1 MDFKQLY
8 NETYMYLL
16 GKAKNHGITEEK
28 LKTYLEPNLGGDLIS
43 DENSQTL
50 NGVFYRLAFHA
61 QNATIKSGV
70 INFKK
75 NEKKISEILHNF
87 NHKEVLK
94 EYNIDELFKKLKDE
108 LECKSG
114 ADKEKQVP
122 YRYAKT
128 IISCAKFL
136 NKFNTYQ
143 DFLDRLKELKE
154 MAPIYL
160 SFEIYGFGVAL
171 ACDFLKELDSSFD
184 FPKPDV
190 HIREILLE
198 LGFLDKDMS
207 ISKDYMCIS
216 KICEISKEMGISA
229 YYLDKM
235 WWLISSETFYKDDDI
250 KNNTDKK
257 RKAYIEFIKKLNIL
271 D

>member
-1 MDFKQLY
+1 
-8 NETYMYLL
+8 
-16 GKAKNHGITEEK
+16 
-28 LKTYLEPNLGGDLIS
+28 
-43 DENSQTL
+43 
-50 NGVFYRLAFHA
+50 
-61 QNATIKSGV
+61 
-70 INFKK
+70 
-75 NEKKISEILHNF
+75 
-87 NHKEVLK
+87 
-94 EYNIDELFKKLKDE
+94 
-108 LECKSG
+108 
-114 ADKEKQVP
+114 
-122 YRYAKT
+122 
-128 IISCAKFL
+128 
-136 NKFNTYQ
+136 
-143 DFLDRLKELKE
+143 

-207 ISKDYMCIS
+207 ISRDYMCIA
-216 KICEISKEMGISA
+216 KMCEISKEMGVSA

-257 RKAYIEFIKKLNIL
+257 RKAYVEFVKNLNL
-271 D
+271 QM

>member
-8 NETYMYLL
+8 NETYKYLL
-16 GKAKNHGITEEK
+16 KKAEEHGVLEEK

-43 DENSQTL
+43 DANSESFKD
-50 NGVFYRLAFHA
+50 VFYRLAFHA

-70 INFKK
+70 INFKR
-75 NEKKISEILHNF
+75 NEQKIRDILFDF
-87 NHKEVLK
+87 NHEKVFDN
-94 EYNIDELFKKLKDE
+94 YNIDTLFEKFKDT
-108 LECKSG
+108 LNCNSV

-122 YRYAKT
+122 YKYAKT
-128 IISCAKFL
+128 IISCARFL
-136 NKFNTYQ
+136 KKFNTYQ
-143 DFLDRLKELKE
+143 DFFERLKELKE

-198 LGFLDKDMS
+198 LGFLDKDVS
-207 ISKDYMCIS
+207 GSKDYMCIS
-216 KICEISKEMGISA
+216 KICEISKAMGISA

-257 RKAYIEFIKKLNIL
+257 RKAYVEFVKNLNL
-271 D
+271 